1 VCTCSSPHPPA
12 ETIRGYFKQLREAIA
27 LRLVDHVFP
36 NGERSKWWMLFA
48 KRKFMNKEL
57 TR

>member
-1 VCTCSSPHPPA
+1 MLIPA

-57 TR
+57 SR